1 MGSPT
6 LALHATHGQPGSI
19 KHRGPGAALAG
30 PRRARVPLQSASV
43 LEDASALAR
52 AEGLR
57 TAYFERVALEKQ
69 AKESE
74 EDLQL
79 KAQTLR
85 EAYFELAAAEKK
97 PKATRMAEK
106 DAAEAT
112 QAAAEEAVDA
122 AAAEKA
128 AEEMAVVD
136 KEAADMAVAQKAAVE
151 KEAAEKA
158 VAEKEVSAAEKGR
171 RAMARLKKRAA
182 EAVMLKRFAKAKKVV
197 AGAGLLGVQLTGD
210 TTLTAADNQNQN
222 YQITG
227 KIDEKLKISTAV
239 DRVLASVDDFSATAS
254 SKVEDLKSKAR
265 SRPPQM
271 AVQEEPE
278 PTPQALAFGAAAGA
292 AVQEEPEPTPQA
304 LAIGAAA
311 GAGLLAVQLTG
322 DLDTGAVLA
331 IVCAYGT
338 TLSNAFGSATRSL
351 GSACS
356 KAYDKTLDQLV

>member
-122 AAAEKA
+122 AAAE
-128 AEEMAVVD
+128 
-136 KEAADMAVAQKAAVE
+136 AADMAVAQKAAVE

-239 DRVLASVDDFSATAS
+239 DRVLASVDDFTATAS

-292 AVQEEPEPTPQA
+292 AVQEEPEPTPEA

-311 GAGLLAVQLTG
+311 VAGLLAVQLTG